1 MDEIIEELF
10 HSYFLKDP
18 NESLRYSL
26 FIIPVFYSDPQFT
39 LIQSVA
45 LEKLRLPSRLP
56 SIAMGLI
63 ALRMLIFHF

>member
-45 LEKLRLPSRLP
+45 LEKLRLPSR
-56 SIAMGLI
+56 MGLI

>member
-26 FIIPVFYSDPQFT
+26 FIIPVLYSDPQFT

-45 LEKLRLPSRLP
+45 LEKLRLPSR
-56 SIAMGLI
+56 MGLI